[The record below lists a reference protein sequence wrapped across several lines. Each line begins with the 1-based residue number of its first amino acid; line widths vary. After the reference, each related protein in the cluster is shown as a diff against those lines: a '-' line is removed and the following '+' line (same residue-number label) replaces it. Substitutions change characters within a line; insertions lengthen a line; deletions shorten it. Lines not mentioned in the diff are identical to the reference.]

1 MRVEDINR
9 LGRRN
14 RSRENLEVPSII
26 EGILRRM
33 AGWLSESD
41 VTAYA
46 RMQFEEM
53 SDFER
58 AEIQTALLKYCELD
72 TLAMVM
78 IYEGWVDMLKQQ
90 MTRSS

>member
-1 MRVEDINR
+1 MRMEDINR

-41 VTAYA
+41 ENDDPDRIVANIMA
-46 RMQFEEM
+46 
-53 SDFER
+53 
-58 AEIQTALLKYCELD
+58 
-72 TLAMVM
+72 
-78 IYEGWVDMLKQQ
+78 
-90 MTRSS
+90 SSTIFKGIFSV